1 MGEPAIGSEAVLRM
15 CAMKQ
20 AAVAGLVML
29 ALAGLGPWGPAVA
42 QNAGAAPDATAAQIG
57 GVQPSDTAPRPRA
70 RPPTRIRVHPLA
82 QSTPGPDAV
91 RQCSFRLA
99 PEYRP
104 SGTVIVP
111 QMHCWWER
119 G

>member
-1 MGEPAIGSEAVLRM
+1 
-15 CAMKQ
+15 MKR
-20 AAVAGLVML
+20 AAVAGAIML
-29 ALAGLGPWGPAVA
+29 TLAGLGPWGPAVA
-42 QNAGAAPDATAAQIG
+42 QNAGAAPNATA
-57 GVQPSDTAPRPRA
+57 VQPRDTAPRARA
-70 RPPTRIRVHPLA
+70 RPPARIRVHPLA
-82 QSTPGPDAV
+82 QFAPGPDAV

>member
-1 MGEPAIGSEAVLRM
+1 
-15 CAMKQ
+15 MKQ
-20 AAVAGLVML
+20 AAVAGAIML
-29 ALAGLGPWGPAVA
+29 TLAGLGPWRPAVA
-42 QNAGAAPDATAAQIG
+42 QNAGVAPNATA
-57 GVQPSDTAPRPRA
+57 VQPGDTAPRPRA
-70 RPPTRIRVHPLA
+70 RPPARIRVRPLVHPLA

-91 RQCSFRLA
+91 RQCSFQLA

>member
-1 MGEPAIGSEAVLRM
+1 
-15 CAMKQ
+15 MKR
-20 AAVAGLVML
+20 AAVAGTIML
-29 ALAGLGPWGPAVA
+29 ALAGLGPWRPALA
-42 QNAGAAPDATAAQIG
+42 QNAGPAQDATPA
-57 GVQPSDTAPRPRA
+57 PNSDTAPRPRVRQPA
-70 RPPTRIRVHPLA
+70 RVRVHPLA
-82 QSTPGPDAV
+82 QSVPGPDAV